1 MVWNGGGGQRP
12 YYFPSTPGT
21 VTSNIFTLLFSVT
34 KYVHH
39 FPDRRLLL
47 FCALCFV
54 MLFVCV
60 RLIFDKAGAPFGLCA
75 WCGVALTRQT
85 RVRVAAQ
92 KPTGYILYL
101 ADVTHDG
108 SDSGSHAI
116 YFFLFGFH
124 YYYES
129 AGKWISSKC
138 DGQRRVELS

>member
-1 MVWNGGGGQRP
+1 MWICVFQFKSYIIAVPIQIRFQSNKRREEVGGLVWNGGGGKRP

-60 RLIFDKAGAPFGLCA
+60 RMIFDKAGAPFGLCA

-85 RVRVAAQ
+85 RVR
-92 KPTGYILYL
+92 G
-101 ADVTHDG
+101 G
-108 SDSGSHAI
+108 STKTNWI
-116 YFFLFGFH
+116 YTV
-124 YYYES
+124 
-129 AGKWISSKC
+129 SS
-138 DGQRRVELS
+138 RRDT